1 VKQILEDN
9 ETCNSIVNEFQL
21 SNSDLERLK
30 EATCALTKARM
41 DLWKLLKLP
50 KIKIENLDE
59 SLNLSEKEILTN
71 VNINKSNIKD
81 CEKKQVQLRDK
92 ISLVK
97 QEIKVLKLQINKLED
112 RLKKEQQESRKLR
125 ETLRIFIS
133 REKFKSIK
141 KILLRRYRKVF
152 LKYSNELSIET
163 KIIECNKRK
172 DEIREE
178 EQSLCNIIKGYNR
191 KITTDK
197 KVIAEMRK
205 IIIGME
211 KSIGYYSIKLQGI
224 KDYKEVER
232 KFRRQVNE
240 LKIVESL
247 PGIIKK

>member
-50 KIKIENLDE
+50 KIKLENLDE

-71 VNINKSNIKD
+71 VNINKSNIID

-92 ISLVK
+92 INLVK

-141 KILLRRYRKVF
+141 KVLLKRYRKVF
-152 LKYSNELSIET
+152 LKYSNELSIEN

-172 DEIREE
+172 EKIREE

-205 IIIGME
+205 SIIGME
-211 KSIGYYSIKLQGI
+211 KSIGYYIIKLQGI